1 MIDAL
6 RLFLRAYWKPLA
18 VVVAVLLALGGSFWA
33 GHVWT
38 DRGWQVK
45 ESARLAA
52 ESSQVAAGEH
62 AARIIEQG
70 RDIAREEAVK
80 HANEQAAQARADS
93 AAAGAALDRL
103 LARAKDAEGRNAA
116 ASATAALGSQARDK
130 TARMYADL
138 LKGTG
143 ALARRYA
150 DIADDAITRGET
162 CERIYDSVA
171 SKQ

>member
-1 MIDAL
+1 MMAAL

-18 VVVAVLLALGGSFWA
+18 GLVVVLLALGGSCWA

-45 ESARLAA
+45 ESARKAA
-52 ESSQVAAGEH
+52 ESSQVATAEH

-93 AAAGAALDRL
+93 AAAGAAVDRL
-103 LARAKDAEGRNAA
+103 LARAKAAERRNAA
-116 ASATAALGSQARDK
+116 ASATAALGSASGDQ
-130 TARMYADL
+130 TARMYSDL

-150 DIADDAITRGET
+150 DIAEGAITKGKT

-171 SKQ
+171 SQQ